1 MQQTPSL
8 LSRSF
13 VNGLVKSQYVPDN
26 PIEALDLDLSRPIVY
41 ALKTKSMTDLVSL
54 QRACQE
60 LGLPDPMESLTVN
73 NTVIPSYVCLDN
85 PAPLFGQA
93 KTSDVFFDEFQELLH
108 LHKNDPQLDIQLMPV
123 TLFWGR
129 APGKEGQVPLLSLAN
144 SSSPSRFRKSFI
156 VGLNRKDNLVRF
168 SKPVSLRFMAD
179 QHGTDK
185 KIAQKLIRVA
195 KIHFSRQK
203 LAASGPKLPNR
214 YQLFDQLMRNPE
226 VKRAMELEMAEKN
239 ISQEKAEKLA
249 YGYIDEIASDFSYK
263 LVKRC
268 STFMTWLWNKIYSGI
283 KVNNAEQVRQL
294 AADGH
299 EVVFMPCHRSHMDY
313 LLLSYVIYHQG
324 LIPPHIAAGINLNF
338 FPAGP
343 IFRRGG
349 AFFLRRTFK
358 GNKLYATVF
367 REYLSLLFAKGY
379 SVKFFTEGGRSRTGR
394 LLPPKTGML
403 NMTLQAMLKEQ
414 SRPITLVPV
423 YLGYDHVMEVS
434 TYVKELSG
442 ANKQKESAF
451 QVLGIAKKLR
461 NYGQAF
467 VNFGEPINLN
477 QYLNKHV
484 ENWRDDMNLPVEEQ
498 PSWLHPTTS
507 ALANQ
512 VMVNINSAAAVNA
525 LTICALILHAAPH
538 KALSREILVKQ
549 IDCYLK
555 LLRNNPYSKYSTLP
569 DSSAEEL
576 LDQAIALN
584 KLTVRE
590 DSLGQMLSMS
600 YEQAVLLTFY
610 RNNILHL
617 FALPSLIA
625 ATINEKPKTTIA
637 EIITKVTQLY
647 PLIQAELFLKYN
659 EEELEASISTILV
672 EMQQQQLITN
682 EAGFISAV
690 PEQLMSLKL
699 LAASIQETLQ
709 RYAIV
714 FTVLEQETNIDKE
727 SLELRSQLIAERLA
741 SLNGVSAP
749 EFFDKKVL
757 SIFISKLLSLNYLSE
772 DNVADK
778 VAVSSLATTVRGLTT
793 LEVKQTITDVML
805 SQKIEAENE

>member
-1 MQQTPSL
+1 MQQTPSM

-26 PIEALDLDLSRPIVY
+26 PVDALKLDLTRPIVY
-41 ALKTKSMTDLVSL
+41 ALKTKSMTDLVAL
-54 QRACQE
+54 QRACKE
-60 LGLPDPMESLTVN
+60 LGLPDPLTPIKVN
-73 NTVIPSYVCLDN
+73 GVIIPSYVCLDN
-85 PAPLFGQA
+85 PAPLFG
-93 KTSDVFFDEFQELLH
+93 KTKNTDAFFDEFQQLLR
-108 LHKNDPQLDIQLMPV
+108 LHKDDKVLDIQLMPV
-123 TLFWGR
+123 ALFWGR

-144 SSSPSRFRKSFI
+144 SISPSHLRKTLI

-168 SKPVSLRFMAD
+168 NKPVSLRFMAD
-179 QHGTDK
+179 QHGSDEK
-185 KIAQKLIRVA
+185 LAQKLIRVA

-214 YQLFDQLMRNPE
+214 YQLFEQLLRNPE
-226 VKRAMELEMAEKN
+226 VKKAIQIEMSEEN
-239 ISQEKAEKLA
+239 ISAQKAEKRA
-249 YGYIDEIASDFSYK
+249 NAYIDEIVSDFSYK
-263 LVKRC
+263 LVKNT
-268 STFMTWLWNKIYSGI
+268 SNFLGWLWNKIYSGI
-283 KVNNAEQVRQL
+283 KVNNAEQVRKL

-299 EVVFMPCHRSHMDY
+299 EIVFMPCHRSHMDY
-313 LLLSYVIYHQG
+313 LLISYVIYNEG

-343 IFRRGG
+343 MFRRGG

-358 GNKLYATVF
+358 GNKLYATIF
-367 REYLSLLFAKGY
+367 REYLSLLFSKGY
-379 SVKFFTEGGRSRTGR
+379 SVEFFTEGGRSRTGR

-403 NMTLQAMLKEQ
+403 NMTLQAMLREQ

-442 ANKQKESAF
+442 ANKKKESVF
-451 QVLGIAKKLR
+451 QILGIAKKLK

-484 ENWRDDMNLPVEEQ
+484 ENWRDDMNMPVEDQ
-498 PSWLHPTTS
+498 PEWLNQTTRD
-507 ALANQ
+507 LANQ

-538 KALSREILVKQ
+538 KALSREILVQQ
-549 IDCYLK
+549 IDSYLK
-555 LLRNNPYSKYSTLP
+555 LLRNNPYSKFSTLP
-569 DSSAEEL
+569 ENSAEDI
-576 LDQAIALN
+576 LDQAISL
-584 KLTVRE
+584 KKFTVRE

-625 ATINEKPKTTIA
+625 AIVTENPTTSIEEINA
-637 EIITKVTQLY
+637 KVSQLY
-647 PLIQAELFLKYN
+647 PLIQAELFLKYA
-659 EEELEASISTILV
+659 EDELSDCIADTLT
-672 EMQQQQLITN
+672 EMQAQGLISNDNDVIAPVN
-682 EAGFISAV
+682 ER
-690 PEQLMSLKL
+690 LMSLKL

-714 FTVLEQETNIDKE
+714 LTVLEHDQVIERAD
-727 SLELRSQLIAERLA
+727 LEDRSQLIAERLS

-757 SIFISKLLSLNYLSE
+757 AIFIDKLQALRYLS
-772 DNVADK
+772 DVGTAKADK
-778 VAVSSLATTVRGLTT
+778 IGLLANTVRSLTT
-793 LEVKQTITDVML
+793 LEVKQTISDVML
-805 SQKIEAENE
+805 SQQSSDD